1 MMESFFS
8 SVLSLVTGNE
18 GLIPV
23 VIIFAFSTIVT
34 AIIKKTTTL
43 NQKQSYGIIALLF
56 IGLMVFLI
64 VVYSIFMT
72 PKEGGASKQ
81 SKVKLENSLKDIKDS
96 NLSLSG
102 NINMKDSSKNISN
115 STITIK

>member
-1 MMESFFS
+1 MESFFS

-56 IGLMVFLI
+56 VGLMVFLI
-64 VVYSIFMT
+64 AIYSLFMT
-72 PKEGGASKQ
+72 PKDGGGKKQ
-81 SKVKLENSLKDIKDS
+81 SDVKIENSLKDIKDS
-96 NLSLSG
+96 NVSLSG
-102 NINMKDSSKNISN
+102 KIDMKDSGKGISN
-115 STITIK
+115 STIIIK

>member
-1 MMESFFS
+1 MESFFS

-56 IGLMVFLI
+56 VGLMVFLI
-64 VVYSIFMT
+64 AIYSIFMI
-72 PKEGGASKQ
+72 PKDGGVKKQ
-81 SKVKLENSLKDIKDS
+81 SDVKIENSLKDIKDS
-96 NLSLSG
+96 NVSLSG
-102 NINMKDSSKNISN
+102 KIDMTDSGKGISN
-115 STITIK
+115 STIIIK